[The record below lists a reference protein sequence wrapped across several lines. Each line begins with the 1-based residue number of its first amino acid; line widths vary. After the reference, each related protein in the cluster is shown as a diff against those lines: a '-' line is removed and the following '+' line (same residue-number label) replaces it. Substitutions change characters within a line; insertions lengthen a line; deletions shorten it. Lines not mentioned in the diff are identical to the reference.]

1 MVLDFNNEHLDFENI
16 DLLKV
21 NVTTIYNNI
30 AKFEKFAKDKVI
42 NKSFEKFMNSA
53 LIQTTL
59 SSDDTNDVDSLY
71 LVFNILVGN
80 NALNIPL
87 APMSKRE
94 FVRNLK
100 ECGYILKRTKRSVDG
115 VRIDITRVMNN
126 VRAFAEYERKSI
138 SE

>member
-16 DLLKV
+16 DLLKL

-53 LIQTTL
+53 LVQTTL
-59 SSDDTNDVDSLY
+59 ASDDTNDVDNLY
-71 LVFNILVGN
+71 LVFNIAIAD
-80 NALNIPL
+80 NALDVPL

-100 ECGYILKRTKRSVDG
+100 ECGYILVRTKKTING
-115 VRIDITRVMNN
+115 VRTNITRVINN
-126 VRAFAEYERKSI
+126 VRAFAEYERKNI
-138 SE
+138 SK

>member
-16 DLLKV
+16 DLLKL

-42 NKSFEKFMNSA
+42 NKSFGRFMNSA
-53 LIQTTL
+53 LVQTAL
-59 SSDDTNDVDSLY
+59 ASDDTNDVDSLY
-71 LVFNILVGN
+71 LVFNIAIAD
-80 NALNIPL
+80 NALDVPL

-100 ECGYILKRTKRSVDG
+100 ECGYILKRTKRSVNG
-115 VRIDITRVMNN
+115 ARIDITRVINN
-126 VRAFAEYERKSI
+126 VRAFADYERENI

>member
-1 MVLDFNNEHLDFENI
+1 M
-16 DLLKV
+16 
-21 NVTTIYNNI
+21 
-30 AKFEKFAKDKVI
+30 
-42 NKSFEKFMNSA
+42 
-53 LIQTTL
+53 
-59 SSDDTNDVDSLY
+59 
-71 LVFNILVGN
+71 VGN